1 MYRCALA
8 ALAVAAFIA
17 PAAAQ
22 VQRNFPQNAL
32 RGVIRIGNPPE
43 IELNGKDA
51 RLGPGA
57 RIRAQNNMIQM
68 SASLSGQRLVVNYTV
83 DTLGLV
89 HDVWILR
96 PEEAAVRPWPTTAE
110 QAASWTFDPVAQT
123 WSKP

>member
-8 ALAVAAFIA
+8 ALAVASFVA
-17 PAAAQ
+17 PAVAQ

-32 RGVIRIGNPPE
+32 RGTIVIGNPPE
-43 IELNGKDA
+43 IQLNGRDA

-57 RIRAQNNMIQM
+57 RIRGQNNLLQM
-68 SASLSGQRLVVNYTV
+68 SAALTGQRLTVNYTV

-96 PEEAAVRPWPTTAE
+96 SDEAAVRPWPMNPE
-110 QAASWTFDPVAQT
+110 QAAAWIFDPVAQT